1 MKLEYQKISFTHIDF
16 AKITALNLDL
26 FPQNELVAPINL
38 SNNRYAND
46 ENLSIFS
53 FYNDKEFVGYA
64 AIYSYE
70 NISYLAFL
78 AVCAKYQGRGFGGLI
93 LEILK
98 SNFNSIVLEIESL
111 DPNATDYLQRV
122 KRSKFYQNNGFKDLG
137 YKISYCGM
145 TYSIYGNYKFDS
157 KQFIDMFNLFKS
169 KNYFDFKFDMA

>member
-1 MKLEYQKISFTHIDF
+1 MSLDCRLVDINSDIFTDILR
-16 AKITALNLDL
+16 LNSEV
-26 FPQNELVAPINL
+26 FPSNELVAPINL
-38 SNNRYAND
+38 SNNIYAND

-111 DPNATDYLQRV
+111 DPKATDYLQRV
-122 KRSKFYQNNGFKDLG
+122 KRSKFYNNHGFKDSG
-137 YKISYCGM
+137 YKISYCKM
-145 TYSIYGNYKFDS
+145 TYSIYSNFEFDS

-169 KNYFDFKFDMA
+169 KNYFDFKFE

>member
-1 MKLEYQKISFTHIDF
+1 MSLDCRLVDVNSDIFTDILR
-16 AKITALNLDL
+16 LNSEV
-26 FPQNELVAPINL
+26 FPSNELLAPINL
-38 SNNRYAND
+38 SNNIYAND

-53 FYNDKEFVGYA
+53 FYNDNEFVGYS

-98 SNFNSIVLEIESL
+98 SNFSQIVLEIESL
-111 DPNATDYLQRV
+111 DPKATDYLQRV
-122 KRSKFYQNNGFKDLG
+122 KRSKFYNNHGFKDSG
-137 YKISYCGM
+137 YKISYCKM
-145 TYSIYGNYKFDS
+145 TYSIYSNFEFDS

-169 KNYFDFKFDMA
+169 KNYFDFKFE

>member
-1 MKLEYQKISFTHIDF
+1 MSLDCRLVDVNSDIFID
-16 AKITALNLDL
+16 ILRLNSEV
-26 FPQNELVAPINL
+26 FPSNELVAPINL
-38 SNNRYAND
+38 SNNIYAND

-78 AVCAKYQGRGFGGLI
+78 AVCVKYQGRGFGGLI

-98 SNFNSIVLEIESL
+98 SNFSQIVLEIESL
-111 DPNATDYLQRV
+111 DPKATDYLQRV
-122 KRSKFYQNNGFKDLG
+122 KRSKFYNNHGFKDSG
-137 YKISYCGM
+137 YKISYCKM
-145 TYSIYGNYKFDS
+145 TYSIYSNFEFDS

-169 KNYFDFKFDMA
+169 KNYFDFKFE

>member
-1 MKLEYQKISFTHIDF
+1 MSLDCRLVDINSDIFTDILR
-16 AKITALNLDL
+16 LNSEV
-26 FPQNELVAPINL
+26 FPSNELVAPINL
-38 SNNRYAND
+38 SNNIYAND

-111 DPNATDYLQRV
+111 DPKAADYLQRV
-122 KRSKFYQNNGFKDLG
+122 KRSKFYNNHGFKDSG
-137 YKISYCGM
+137 YKISYCKM
-145 TYSIYGNYKFDS
+145 TYSIYSNFELDS

-169 KNYFDFKFDMA
+169 KNYFDFKFE

>member
-1 MKLEYQKISFTHIDF
+1 MKLEYQKIDFTHIDF

-38 SNNRYAND
+38 SNNIYAND

-98 SNFNSIVLEIESL
+98 SNFNSSIILLISGKILNEFLICSTSRAFNDPQITFPHNLSKSYTSYKASRSCSL
-111 DPNATDYLQRV
+111 KIKLLFNA
-122 KRSKFYQNNGFKDLG
+122 
-137 YKISYCGM
+137 
-145 TYSIYGNYKFDS
+145 SI
-157 KQFIDMFNLFKS
+157 
-169 KNYFDFKFDMA
+169 

>member
-1 MKLEYQKISFTHIDF
+1 MSLDCRLVNVNSDIFTDILR
-16 AKITALNLDL
+16 LNSEV
-26 FPQNELVAPINL
+26 FPSNELVAPINL
-38 SNNRYAND
+38 SNNIYAND

-53 FYNDKEFVGYA
+53 FYNDNEFVGYA

-78 AVCAKYQGRGFGGLI
+78 AVCVKYQGRGFGGLI

-111 DPNATDYLQRV
+111 DPKATDYLQRV
-122 KRSKFYQNNGFKDLG
+122 KRSKFYNNHGFKDSG
-137 YKISYCGM
+137 HKISYCKM
-145 TYSIYGNYKFDS
+145 TYSIYSNFEFDS

-169 KNYFDFKFDMA
+169 KNYFDFKFE

>member
-16 AKITALNLDL
+16 AKITALNLEL

-38 SNNRYAND
+38 SNNIYAND

-53 FYNDKEFVGYA
+53 LYNDKEFVGYT

-137 YKISYCGM
+137 YEISYCGI

-169 KNYFDFKFDMA
+169 KNYFDFKFE